1 MKRYTTPGALGLL
14 KPLQNWLSDPEVSEI
29 LLNKPGEIYIE
40 KKGQLQRYTVPA
52 LNLSLLIHLFQLIAN
67 ENHQEISESKPLLA
81 GNLADGSRIQLVFP
95 PTARYPTFAIRRKV
109 IQNMG
114 LAEYEKKGFY
124 QHVVMF
130 TQRERST
137 IELSEKERVLQHA
150 YRTENWP
157 LFIREALA
165 LKKNIVISGGT
176 SSGKTTFLTACLRQI
191 PETERILLLEDTR
204 EVQISHPNQVNLLSY
219 KNEQGLANVSMQDLV
234 QCALRLRPDRIILG
248 EIRGRE
254 ILDFLGAS
262 STGHEGSIT
271 SIHAS
276 NPQIALMRMKQLYK
290 QNNVPSMTDEDIL
303 QEIHTVVDIIIQLT
317 KGTRGRY
324 VQSIYYKDG
333 LSGE

>member
-29 LLNKPGEIYIE
+29 LLNKPEEVYIE
-40 KKGQLQRYTVPA
+40 KRGQLQRYTVPE

-67 ENHQEISESKPLLA
+67 ENHQEISERKPLLA

-109 IQNMG
+109 IQNSC
-114 LAEYEKKGFY
+114 LADYEKKGFY
-124 QHVVMF
+124 QHAVVF
-130 TQRERST
+130 TQRGQST
-137 IELSEKERVLQHA
+137 ESSAKERVLQHA
-150 YRTENWP
+150 YRTENWS
-157 LFIREALA
+157 LFIREALI

-176 SSGKTTFLTACLRQI
+176 SSGKTTFLTTCLRQI

-204 EVQISHPNQVNLLSY
+204 EVHIPHPNQVNLLSY

-248 EIRGRE
+248 EIRGCE

-290 QNNVPSMTDEDIL
+290 QNNVPSMSDDDIL
-303 QEIHTVVDIIIQLT
+303 QEIHAVVDVIIQLT
-317 KGTRGRY
+317 KGSASRY
-324 VQSIYYKDG
+324 MQSIYYKDG
-333 LSGE
+333 LLGE